1 MCTVRVLINKIT
13 RAIPSRKCLIN
24 ILINDIIKCP
34 VGDLPSKKYSNDL
47 VLDLKN
53 ITLTK
58 YL

>member
-1 MCTVRVLINKIT
+1 MCTVKVLINSA
-13 RAIPSRKCLIN
+13 RGIPSRKCFINMLIN
-24 ILINDIIKCP
+24 YIIKCP